1 MDPRVRGGDDTNL
14 DVIVKV
20 LCTGD
25 LHIGRGPSRLPSGV
39 DVRPLS
45 CARRWEAIVECALT
59 QRVDLVAISGD
70 LVDRKNR
77 YFEAIGPL
85 EKGLRRLSDAGVVTV
100 AVAGNHDFDVLP
112 EIAQSLGGPCFHL
125 LGCGGAWE
133 RKRVQ
138 LRSGETVTVDGWSF
152 PQEHVSANP
161 LDSYALGVAD
171 GGVHV
176 GLLHA
181 DLGVP
186 TSRYAPVSL
195 ADLRAHPAD
204 LWLLGHIHEPRLEG
218 GTVPVLYPGSPQ
230 AMDPGESGAHG
241 VWIGEMHAGQ
251 PVHMQMVRLS
261 AVQYETIDVD
271 ATDVSDEVTLMSSV
285 HAQIRHAA
293 ETFVDSAEGLKH
305 LSLRIRVCGATSM
318 YHRISACLHALE
330 TDAEI
335 SIGDV
340 CVWVER
346 VVNQTRPARDLEDLS
361 RGNDAPALLA
371 RLLLTL
377 SGDRE
382 ATEVELAILREAEQ
396 AASRARTARPYL
408 ALDESEFDDTIDVR
422 EVVAAQATALLDELL
437 RGSPSPSPSPSRGAT
452 A

>member
-1 MDPRVRGGDDTNL
+1 M
-14 DVIVKV
+14 KV

-85 EKGLRRLSDAGVVTV
+85 EKGLRRLGDAGVTTV

-112 EIAQSLGGPCFHL
+112 EIAQSLGESHLHL
-125 LGCGGAWE
+125 LGRGGAWE
-133 RKRVQ
+133 RKRIQ
-138 LRSGETVTVDGWSF
+138 LRSGESITVDGWSF
-152 PQEHVSANP
+152 PQEHVRANP

-171 GGVHV
+171 DGVHI

-186 TSRYAPVSL
+186 TSTYAPVSL
-195 ADLRAHPAD
+195 ADLRAHPTY
-204 LWLLGHIHEPRLEG
+204 LWLLGHIHAPRLEG
-218 GTVPVLYPGSPQ
+218 GPVPVLYPGSPQ

-241 VWIGEMHAGQ
+241 VWIGELRAGE
-251 PVHMQMVRLS
+251 PARLQMVRLS

-271 ATDVSDEVTLMSSV
+271 ASDVSDEVALMSSV
-285 HAQIRHAA
+285 STQIRQSAA
-293 ETFVDSAEGLKH
+293 TFIDSAEGLKH
-305 LSLRIRVCGATSM
+305 LLLRIQVCGATSM
-318 YHRISACLHALE
+318 YHRIDACLRALT
-330 TDAEI
+330 TDTEI
-335 SIGDV
+335 PIGDV

-346 VVNQTRPARDLEDLS
+346 VANQTRPARDLDDLS

-377 SGDRE
+377 SGDRD
-382 ATEVELAILREAEQ
+382 ATGTELAILREAEQ
-396 AASRARTARPYL
+396 AASRARKARPYL
-408 ALDESEFDDTIDVR
+408 ALDASEFDGASDVR

-437 RGSPSPSPSPSRGAT
+437 RGSPSPSPSQSPSPSRGAT